1 MELIDGIIGAV
12 IGAALTAV
20 GSWFIY
26 RRQKKDNKEAAATQ
40 QRAAKEAA
48 ATQQRNDIARV
59 AHLLIVDF
67 QSKVLK
73 VAVLSAAYQN
83 DKDVAEYVKQG
94 VSDLITAVSNE
105 KAIVA
110 QLDQCCPEQKD
121 QLINLESD
129 ALKAASAVQGDALKL
144 FNVCINLSEGL
155 SSIRRD
161 LAAMIRE

>member
-26 RRQKKDNKEAAATQ
+26 RRQKKDN
-40 QRAAKEAA
+40 KEAA